1 MGYIKIRKLISICS
15 MLSKMGK
22 KVNNLEENRMNREI
36 RLATKIQIQIIII
49 IKIMKMLVMKNA
61 RNPQQTR
68 NQHKNLNNKST
79 KQKHRNNT
87 NRNSTKAHYSYHS
100 VTT

>member
-1 MGYIKIRKLISICS
+1 